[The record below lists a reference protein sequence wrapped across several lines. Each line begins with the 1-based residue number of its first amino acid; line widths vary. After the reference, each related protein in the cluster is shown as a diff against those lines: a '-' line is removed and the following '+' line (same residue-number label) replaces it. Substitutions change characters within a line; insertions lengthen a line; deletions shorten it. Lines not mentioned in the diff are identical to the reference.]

1 MKSILEK
8 STLIFTII
16 ASILTILEY
25 FGISFSKDSFL
36 WLPNIINSI
45 IVWIY
50 DNIILLEVNIWILL
64 LSVFVIYKLNIFY
77 QNKKTIDIRS
87 KEEKP
92 KNLLEIFN
100 EFEEDTQKV
109 FSYVMYCQEKNK
121 ECTKQSINRDF
132 RDTEISNL
140 EQDKIIETL
149 IDDNIVDPHYN
160 VMDPTSYTLTKYGSD
175 IAVTLVKNSK
185 RSKND

>member
-8 STLIFTII
+8 SAFIFTII

-50 DNIILLEVNIWILL
+50 ENVILLEVNIWILL

-77 QNKKTIDIRS
+77 QNKKTISTIG

-92 KNLLEIFN
+92 KNLLEKFN
-100 EFEEDTQKV
+100 KFDEDTQKV
-109 FSYVMYCQEKNK
+109 FGYIMYCQEKNIR
-121 ECTKQSINRDF
+121 CTKQYINREL

-140 EQDKIIETL
+140 EQDKIIEIL
-149 IDDNIVDPHYN
+149 IVDNIVDPHYN
-160 VMDPTSYTLTKYGSD
+160 IMDPTRYTLTRYGSD
-175 IAVTLVKNSK
+175 IAVALVKKSK
-185 RSKND
+185 EKTNE